1 MPPLPARWYGMVR
14 YGGAKDP
21 GDEGGQ
27 REREYSRDTGRGNSR
42 EEGGPAR
49 WNPVERRGAVTPPA
63 QPQIKTLS
71 DAHAVAQR
79 KLDAILAGQSM

>member
-1 MPPLPARWYGMVR
+1 
-14 YGGAKDP
+14 
-21 GDEGGQ
+21 
-27 REREYSRDTGRGNSR
+27 
-42 EEGGPAR
+42 
-49 WNPVERRGAVTPPA
+49 VTPPA